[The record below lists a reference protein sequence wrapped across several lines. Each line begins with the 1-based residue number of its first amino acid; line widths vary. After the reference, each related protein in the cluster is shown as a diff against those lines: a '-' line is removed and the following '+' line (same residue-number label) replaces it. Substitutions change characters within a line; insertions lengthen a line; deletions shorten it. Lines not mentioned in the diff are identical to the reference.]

1 MCFTIQRY
9 NVPSCQIGDRF
20 FDTLALE
27 LNIIQ
32 YKGWNAEIVSIFQTV
47 ILQHVCLV
55 SSARNIRD
63 RITERLNLWNKG
75 AYNELVQDSYGSAAD
90 F

>member
-47 ILQHVCLV
+47 ILQHVYLV
-55 SSARNIRD
+55 FGERNICD
-63 RITERLNLWNKG
+63 WITSHLDLWNRG
-75 AYNELVQDSYGSAAD
+75 TYDELVHNP
-90 F
+90 